1 MFDLV
6 EEQSSFQEG
15 VMEKGKWLTD
25 KYWVAPMNYAEEVRA
40 WFDLPER
47 VYIHD
52 VTLREAE
59 QAPHVALRPEEKIR
73 IYEALDELGV
83 HSVEIFPIVSE
94 EDTEVAKEL
103 VRLRKTRK
111 TKVYFLC
118 RWHKEEVDFAL
129 EVGADGVIIEGTA
142 DPWFAKVNLGVTA
155 DEMYK
160 RYVETTAHAKRNGI
174 FTVVMPWDTCRAPL
188 DFVERLYKGI
198 VYEGGADHIVVAD
211 THGSSLPWAIYAFIK
226 KVRSWVPGVPVEM
239 HCHNDCGLATA
250 IMLSAIAAGAQVV
263 HTSFCSLGERVGNA
277 ATEEVALDVEM
288 LLGIPTGIKLEKL
301 YPTAQMIAEMAKM
314 PIARNKPIVGEN
326 EFTYESGMVV
336 YVIEKMA
343 ALGERPYSVFLPELI
358 GRRGYKV
365 VIGKGTGKSVVA
377 KKLEQLGIKVNQEQ
391 LGEITRRIKR
401 EAGLRKWSLPD
412 EAIEAIAREV
422 LESWKE

>member
-1 MFDLV
+1 M
-6 EEQSSFQEG
+6 EG
-15 VMEKGKWLTD
+15 PKWLTD
-25 KYWVAPMNYAEEVRA
+25 KYWVAHMNYAEEVRSQ
-40 WFDLPER
+40 FYLPER

-59 QAPHVALRPEEKIR
+59 QAPHVVLRPEEKIR

-94 EDTEVAKEL
+94 EDMEVSKEL
-103 VRLRKTRK
+103 VKMRKAGKTRA
-111 TKVYFLC
+111 KVYFLC
-118 RWHKEEVDFAL
+118 RWRKEEVDFAL

-142 DPWFAKVNLGVTA
+142 DPWFAKVNLNVTPE
-155 DEMYK
+155 EMYEK
-160 RYVETTAHAKRNGI
+160 YVGVTAHAKKNGMY
-174 FTVVMPWDTCRAPL
+174 TVVMPWDTCRAPI

-211 THGSSLPWAIYAFIK
+211 THGSSLPWAIFAFIR
-226 KVRSWVPGVPVEM
+226 KVKSWVPGIPVEM

-250 IMLSAIAAGAQVV
+250 IMLSAVAAGVEVV

-277 ATEEVALDVEM
+277 ATEEVALDIEM

-301 YPTAQMIAEMAKM
+301 YPTAQMISEMAKM
-314 PIARNKPIVGEN
+314 PIARNKPIIGEN

-343 ALGERPYSVFLPELI
+343 ALGEKPYSVFLPELI
-358 GRRGYKV
+358 GRRGYNV
-365 VIGKGTGKSVVA
+365 VIGKGTGKSVVG
-377 KKLEQLGIKVNQEQ
+377 KKLEQLGIKVTDEQ
-391 LGEITRRIKR
+391 LAEITRIIKK
-401 EAGLRKWSLPD
+401 ESSVRKWSLPD
-412 EAIEAIAREV
+412 EIIEYIAKNV
-422 LESWKE
+422 IQKAKEGK